1 MKRKLFTIL
10 VIVLLLSL
18 TVTIFAGCDKIFSKN
33 ETRDAN
39 QVVAKISY
47 KNQVSTITKA
57 QLSSSFNAYAY
68 SYVNYYSMTYEQA
81 ASYILSSLAQRELL
95 VLYVKDRIADIEA
108 LGEPADLELR
118 KFLSNLEY
126 VDAVDAVNKD
136 MQSSLESVI
145 KELIEEDKSNAGE
158 KETIDTGVYEHA
170 KITNANKDNVIRV
183 FFDSDGGS
191 DVDSQKILKGEAAD
205 RPTNPTKDGYTF
217 IGWYVVNNNVV
228 SDSLY
233 TFGAD
238 AKVEANLYLQAK
250 WTKYLAPRTE
260 KAKEEE

>member
-1 MKRKLFTIL
+1 MKLEISETIMKRKLFTIL

-108 LGEPADLELR
+108 LGDPANLELR
-118 KFLSNLEY
+118 KFISNLEY

-145 KELIEEDKSNAGE
+145 KELMLE
-158 KETIDTGVYEHA
+158 KKKQLIQ
-170 KITNANKDNVIRV
+170 V
-183 FFDSDGGS
+183 FMSMQRLQMQIKTMLS
-191 DVDSQKILKGEAAD
+191 EYSLIQM
-205 RPTNPTKDGYTF
+205 
-217 IGWYVVNNNVV
+217 VV
-228 SDSLY
+228 LM
-233 TFGAD
+233 
-238 AKVEANLYLQAK
+238 
-250 WTKYLAPRTE
+250 
-260 KAKEEE
+260 